1 MFSGLNSET
10 ISEKHSKVT
19 AYSKKS
25 INYHFLNKLF
35 FQTANFIKMQT
46 VNRTSYFYNLCKKGK
61 QFIFKA

>member
-1 MFSGLNSET
+1 MFNGLNSET

-25 INYHFLNKLF
+25 INYHFLKKLF

-46 VNRTSYFYNLCKKGK
+46 V
-61 QFIFKA
+61 